1 MEYELAGINQVQINE
16 KAGLTF
22 PFILRAILRQ
32 DPDVI
37 MIGEIRDFETAQI
50 AVQAS
55 LTGHLVLSTLH
66 TNDAPSA
73 ITRLLDIGIP
83 PYMITSTVVGVVAQ
97 RLVRKICT
105 DCKEPYT
112 PNPEM
117 LSLLNVSHQDA
128 PSRFYRGTGCAQC
141 NNTGFKGRTVIEEI
155 MTMGHKVRDLVL
167 SGAGTDSVREA
178 AMANGMTSLAYSGL
192 EKIRSGVTTIEEVV
206 KKAYQTEE

>member
-1 MEYELAGINQVQINE
+1 VEYELAGINQVQINE

-37 MIGEIRDFETAQI
+37 MIGEIRDFETAEI

-66 TNDAPSA
+66 TNDAASA

-167 SGAGTDSVREA
+167 SGD
-178 AMANGMTSLAYSGL
+178 
-192 EKIRSGVTTIEEVV
+192 
-206 KKAYQTEE
+206 